1 MIEQLGKRLKQLR
14 EAHDLPGSYVA
25 DEIGFSTNS
34 VWQAEKGTTRTNI
47 EFMANICKFYG
58 ISMDLLVFGSDADFQ
73 QHIDKTEGMDEEL
86 SQSLERIGYGRANT
100 RWHKRV
106 DAG

>member
-14 EAHDLPGSYVA
+14 NAHDLSGVYVA

-58 ISMDLLVFGSDADFQ
+58 VSMDLLVLGSDADFQ
-73 QHIDKTEGMDEEL
+73 RHIDSVYTQEIDADLVETMI
-86 SQSLERIGYGRANT
+86 QQGYGRANT
-100 RWHKRV
+100 RWHT
-106 DAG
+106 